1 MNNPEL
7 NSPHERFDARL
18 QRRSSAVLKTRL
30 LAAET
35 DSLKTAVQTLAADV
49 SIERASAHIVKA
61 RRRFIYGAA
70 KSFGYAALMANDM
83 NASLTHVH
91 LINGTVTSI
100 LDVLSDVRS
109 TDVMVVFSM
118 RRYRREV
125 VETATRFK
133 EAGGVLIVITDSP
146 NAPLASVADEM
157 VLVQTSSASYTDSS
171 VAVVLVLHLLSTL
184 TAASAK
190 GARRRLQERDRLSN
204 ELNLYIGE

>member
-1 MNNPEL
+1 MNATEL
-7 NSPHERFDARL
+7 NSPHERYDARL
-18 QRRSSAVLKTRL
+18 QRRSAAVLKSRL

-35 DSLKTAVQTLAADV
+35 NSLETAVKALAADV

-91 LINGTVTSI
+91 LIDGTVTSV

-109 TDVMVVFSM
+109 TDVLVVFSL

-125 VETATRFK
+125 VEAAKRFK
-133 EAGGVLIVITDSP
+133 EAGGTLIVITDSAD
-146 NAPLASVADEM
+146 APLASVADEM
-157 VLVQTSSASYTDSS
+157 VLVQTGSASYTDSS
-171 VAVVLVLHLLSTL
+171 VAVALVLHLLSTL

-190 GARRRLQERDRLSN
+190 GAGRRLLERDRLSN
-204 ELNLYIGE
+204 ELDLYIGE